1 MNTFFKIT
9 KSFSFVFL
17 LLSSHIVSAED
28 WNIITELFEIE
39 ESRPVFDRINRQH
52 AVSLKITNKTGLS
65 INSDLRLVFEN
76 SSRSLANPDG
86 TDTLGRSY
94 KLLELSNDVTFDN
107 NESITIVAKFPLARG
122 AINFDLLIEK
132 SSVPEVSLESGGF
145 QSVADSLLSSNP
157 IVLHS
162 NDGTPVLIAKIVDE
176 ENEEIFAFSDKTS
189 VSIVETNVD
198 GIREARTTF
207 ELDEGILEFEY
218 IVEQSTLFDNIAS
231 VVAEDI
237 KFEISDNNEG
247 YTLFIPKA
255 LLEFWSSNNG
265 RFLFDGKEIV
275 PTIIEDDPILFFSRN
290 GLNRDADSDAY
301 TNGYLSLH
309 DIDEDDPRCLEY
321 HDGGSYSTRFCK
333 VVDLENAYAIVYTH
347 DQIEDPSNDLYDDL
361 ASVFSDINTLAQ
373 LSVRGLMSATVWKAY
388 LLEKIVFD
396 FVLSKT
402 NLYMMADDNLD
413 NILNSPNLVYGSDY
427 QPLIIITTG
436 NYVGQQYNLSL
447 EVTEAIQENSSAF
460 AIYNSNPG
468 GAVGRYRIRAKR
480 TVFILP
486 KTLLNVETAS
496 TASVVQFT
504 TSVNGGSLRGTK
516 SRTQIAS
523 FNIPPIGGEDM
534 ADEYRFVFDHQY
546 DGISYK
552 RLSHGIGCEGAPTLD
567 FGEGWRYQV
576 FDRRNSSIS
585 DKFSFSSPFGLTTG
599 VTITATRTLLNGSIR
614 SSGTYYVKLTDINGN
629 FCVSDDGRAFIGL
642 STEDYSS
649 FKRVTGRIEEIYY

>member
-1 MNTFFKIT
+1 MSNFFTIT
-9 KSFSFVFL
+9 KSLSFVFL
-17 LLSSHIVSAED
+17 ILSSHIVNAEN
-28 WNIITELFEIE
+28 WNNITDLFEIE

-52 AVSLKITNKTGLS
+52 AVNLKITNKTGLS

-122 AINFDLLIEK
+122 AITFDLLIEK
-132 SSVPEVSLESGGF
+132 SIDPEVSLESGGF

-189 VSIVETNVD
+189 VSIVETNID
-198 GIREARTTF
+198 GIREAKTTF

-218 IVEQSTLFDNIAS
+218 IVERSTLFDNIAS

-237 KFEISDNNEG
+237 KFEISDDNEG
-247 YTLFIPKA
+247 YTLVIPKA

-290 GLNRDADSDAY
+290 GLERDADSDAY

-309 DIDEDDPRCLEY
+309 DIDEDDSRCLEY
-321 HDGGSYSTRFCK
+321 YDGGSYSTRFCK
-333 VVDLENAYAIVYTH
+333 VMDLENAYAIVYTH
-347 DQIEDPSNDLYDDL
+347 DQIEDPSSDLYDDV

-388 LLEKIVFD
+388 FLEKIVFD

-436 NYVGQQYNLSL
+436 KYVGQQYNLSL

-460 AIYNSNPG
+460 AIYNSNPE

-480 TVFILP
+480 TIFILP
-486 KTLLNVETAS
+486 KTLLNVKTAS

-516 SRTQIAS
+516 SRTQVAS
-523 FNIPPIGGEDM
+523 FNIPPIGGGDM

-546 DGISYK
+546 DGKSYK
-552 RLSHGIGCEGAPTLD
+552 RLSHGIGCEGTPTLD
-567 FGEGWRYQV
+567 FGEGWQYQV
-576 FDRRNSSIS
+576 FDRRNRSIS

-629 FCVSDDGRAFIGL
+629 FCVSDDGKAFIQL
-642 STEDYSS
+642 YTEDYSS
-649 FKRVTGRIEEIYY
+649 FKRATGRIEEIYY